1 MYKSS
6 LLSAEETTAETVSS
20 AEENEMVTLLRDRIA
35 VDVNQILS
43 TLTTDGIVVKS
54 MPNSIYS
61 SILGV

>member
-6 LLSAEETTAETVSS
+6 LLSAEETTAEAISS
-20 AEENEMVTLLRDRIA
+20 TEENEMVTLLRDRIA